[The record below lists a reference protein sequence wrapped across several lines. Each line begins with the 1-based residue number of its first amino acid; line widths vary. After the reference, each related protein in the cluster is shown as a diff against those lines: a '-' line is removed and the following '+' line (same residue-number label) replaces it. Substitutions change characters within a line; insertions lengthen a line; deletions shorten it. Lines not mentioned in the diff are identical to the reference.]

1 MSKRS
6 SISHENDDD
15 KDEDDII
22 EVFKKRK
29 SHHDKV
35 SGAIAGVTRNKD
47 KATHAIVDL
56 TASNVDESNDDDDV
70 FEVTR
75 KKGDDPVTKYSRK
88 SNGNRATVIPKKNNK
103 SHQNNGK
110 TNTGSS
116 NTQENQSFKVFC
128 DLDGVLVDFE
138 RGVLELFRKRKQH
151 YKSINEIHKGRLWA
165 TISSDQRFFRSL
177 NWTKDGQLLWNYLV
191 DAAFQNA
198 EGENSN
204 NTSSHS
210 SSTIMKNGS
219 SVQQLSIL
227 TGCPMQK
234 EAKSQKFTW
243 CERHLNIERMNI
255 YLASSSSTSS
265 QIKNNG
271 KLKNESNK
279 QQHHCNR
286 HFVFQHVDKAAKKS
300 MHEIVNGNTSNART
314 ITSMFQK
321 KKQPNTMPSTSS
333 LSQQKHAQ
341 SKTIQVI
348 TCWSKNK
355 HYESKKNHI
364 LIDDRISLKQ
374 KWVEKGGIF
383 IHHVNSEQS
392 IQELKKLGIGGRN

>member
-56 TASNVDESNDDDDV
+56 TASNVDESNDDDDMFV
-70 FEVTR
+70 VTR
-75 KKGDDPVTKYSRK
+75 KKSDDPVTKY
-88 SNGNRATVIPKKNNK
+88 
-103 SHQNNGK
+103 
-110 TNTGSS
+110 
-116 NTQENQSFKVFC
+116 KVFC

-138 RGVLELFRKRKQH
+138 RGVLELFRKRKQN